1 MIYLLYFLHFTYLD
15 FTFNH
20 NVLVKVNLKDELGYF
35 LFAGSCVIDLQ
46 FVIDSSGSIRD
57 NAMPG
62 VDNFELAKTFVK
74 SVINSFNYGVNLDH
88 VGIVQFSDY
97 ARVVFDLS
105 SSSTTPLSGLTQAID
120 DMPYLGAE
128 TNTGEG
134 LRLGREMLANSSR
147 PNALHFMILLTD
159 GRVTPRWSD
168 GFWTEIMKL
177 DQTNIIR
184 YGKFRISN

>member
-1 MIYLLYFLHFTYLD
+1 MD
-15 FTFNH
+15 N
-20 NVLVKVNLKDELGYF
+20 F
-35 LFAGSCVIDLQ
+35 LFAGSCVVDLQ

-57 NAMPG
+57 NSMPG
-62 VDNFELAKTFVK
+62 VDNFELTKTFVK
-74 SVINSFNYGVNLDH
+74 SLINASINYGVNLDH

-105 SSSTTPLSGLTQAID
+105 SSSTTPLSGLIQDIN

-134 LRLGREMLANSSR
+134 LRLGREMFASSSR
-147 PNALHFMILLTD
+147 PDALHFMILMTD
-159 GRVTPRWSD
+159 GRVTPRWRD

-177 DQTNIIR
+177 NQTNIIR
-184 YGKFRISN
+184 YGKFRIGNE